1 MLFRSATVAR
11 TTQGVNAIHIVDYAA
26 LFTVFDAHRHSS
38 PVGDSLGLQPPM
50 CPSDNGVRLRP
61 CYYRDLLKGERL
73 VDSRFR
79 TSRPWRPL
87 QAMPAGWP
95 KPARHYGPEG
105 TPGMTTK
112 IGNFFVAAALTVSLL
127 LVAASAGAQAHRRFD
142 LDSGKFAEVLVT
154 GPYLEFHTGAGRDRK
169 STRLNSSH

>member
-1 MLFRSATVAR
+1 
-11 TTQGVNAIHIVDYAA
+11 
-26 LFTVFDAHRHSS
+26 
-38 PVGDSLGLQPPM
+38 
-50 CPSDNGVRLRP
+50 
-61 CYYRDLLKGERL
+61 
-73 VDSRFR
+73 
-79 TSRPWRPL
+79 
-87 QAMPAGWP
+87 MPAGWP

-154 GPYLEFHTGAGRDRK
+154 GPYQIGRA
-169 STRLNSSH
+169 HV